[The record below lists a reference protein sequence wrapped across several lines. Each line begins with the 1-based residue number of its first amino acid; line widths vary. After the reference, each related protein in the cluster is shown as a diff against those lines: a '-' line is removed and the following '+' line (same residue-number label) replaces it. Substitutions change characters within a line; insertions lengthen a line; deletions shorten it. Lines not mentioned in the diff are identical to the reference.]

1 MIIIEQNDGQL
12 ISKRLID
19 FTTMQLIQLVQL
31 ENEKIVGA
39 LTESSIIIWSLL
51 INQLH
56 IEYIDHNIH
65 KQKINSICSISDN
78 RIVSCSNVQIIIVL
92 NGEPPYEIIIQI
104 DLSLYHLKQCKV
116 LKQINENYNISS
128 LYDSTIC
135 VWDLRIYQLVT
146 VVENKTDNSKQ
157 DYFYAFDDKRLIMQ
171 KDNSDITFVFNTST
185 WEIIDEIKF
194 SGHLLSAEKINADA
208 IFCQLDSLY
217 FSVYDIKRKELTR
230 SSIAFFYQTIGLI
243 RLNEYTYATPNKVG
257 ITAFTF

>member
-39 LTESSIIIWSLL
+39 LTESSIIIWSLH

-56 IEYIDHNIH
+56 IEYIEHNIH
-65 KQKINSICSISDN
+65 KQKINSICSLSDN

-116 LKQINENYNISS
+116 LKQINENYIISS

-157 DYFYAFDDKRLIMQ
+157 DYFYAFDDNHNYKIYGYIITTASTGANTITAIKTGKYHITFKDGTEYSIYLPTVLVKGITIGKRL
-171 KDNSDITFVFNTST
+171 FN
-185 WEIIDEIKF
+185 
-194 SGHLLSAEKINADA
+194 
-208 IFCQLDSLY
+208 Y
-217 FSVYDIKRKELTR
+217 
-230 SSIAFFYQTIGLI
+230 
-243 RLNEYTYATPNKVG
+243 
-257 ITAFTF
+257 